1 MDQTT
6 TLSTP
11 LGDLKFSGKIGH
23 DFDEMRDLGLELPS
37 TIYSPT
43 LGIEFR
49 WRIAPEVGLHLNAT
63 AAQGTFYSGGL
74 FFSF

>member
-1 MDQTT
+1 
-6 TLSTP
+6 
-11 LGDLKFSGKIGH
+11 
-23 DFDEMRDLGLELPS
+23 MRDLGLELP
-37 TIYSPT
+37 TAIYSPT

-49 WRIAPEVGLHLNAT
+49 WRIVPEVGLHFNAT